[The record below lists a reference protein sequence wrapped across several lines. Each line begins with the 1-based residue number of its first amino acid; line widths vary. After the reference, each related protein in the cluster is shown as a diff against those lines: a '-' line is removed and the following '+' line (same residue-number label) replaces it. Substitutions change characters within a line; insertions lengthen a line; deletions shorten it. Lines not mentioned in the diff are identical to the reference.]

1 MSITMSTLRR
11 LSSLGL
17 ISALGLVAAGAPA
30 GLRAQTQ
37 ASPPAARVQETQKA
51 EITAVVVD
59 VVVRDAKAQ
68 PVTDLTQADFMVLE
82 DGAPQDIG
90 SFRVV
95 TSGPGGVFAGDAG
108 ARGAAG
114 ASPAPPAAKAP
125 PEPAVIALVFDRLTP
140 DARSLTQK
148 AAQRYVGEAQPSPN
162 ILAVFS
168 IDIGLEV
175 MQGFTRDTAQIRRAL
190 GTVGKR
196 GSTVYGQGAERA
208 RTLQNEI
215 RSLDSTAAATGGV
228 GPAAGQA
235 AQGAAGAATEQ
246 HLRQMELRMLQGVDL
261 LEREQQGYSST
272 SALTAI
278 VSAMKL
284 MPGRKTLIYFS
295 EGMSVP
301 TNIEARFR
309 AIIDE
314 ANRANVSVYAMDAA
328 GLRAESKQ
336 AETRDQ
342 INTYGAGALVE
353 GGSGSGGS
361 GSRGIGMRAIEDNEN
376 LVRNDPASALGQLSR
391 ETGGFLIQN
400 SNDMTTGFRRID
412 QDIRNHYV
420 LTYVSKR
427 PEYDGKFRSLE
438 VRIKRPGL
446 TVSARKGYYA
456 VRPTGGVPV
465 LAYEAAPLAILD
477 AGRPPNAFPVRT
489 RSLVFPVPGSV
500 EARVPILA
508 SAKVNQLQFKVDEAG
523 NRFSA
528 EMVILARIRDGSG
541 QVLIKMS
548 QPYTFA
554 GGLNELAGAKGAEVL
569 FYRQHALPPGVYT
582 VETIVY
588 DVQAEKASVRIAS
601 IEVPTA
607 AVGTA
612 ADQVL
617 LVGTPFVVQ
626 RAEKVAA
633 ADRDAQNPLY
643 FGELLLYPNLGEPIS
658 KASMPEL
665 SFAFTVQPPKNTTA
679 TAKLTL
685 VHSGAVVA
693 ELPLPLAE
701 PDSLGTIHQ
710 VSRLP
715 LAPIPPGTFE
725 LRITVDAGGKSVT
738 RSVPFSIGA

>member
-1 MSITMSTLRR
+1 MPTLLR
-11 LSSLGL
+11 LISLGL
-17 ISALGLVAAGAPA
+17 ISGFCLVAAGAPA
-30 GLRAQTQ
+30 RLGAQ
-37 ASPPAARVQETQKA
+37 APAAPPAARVQETQKA

-59 VVVRDAKAQ
+59 VVVRDGKGQ
-68 PVTDLTQADFMVLE
+68 PVTDLSQADFTVDE
-82 DGAPQDIG
+82 DGVPQDIG

-95 TSGPGGVFAGDAG
+95 TAGPGGVFAGEA
-108 ARGAAG
+108 APRGAPG
-114 ASPAPPAAKAP
+114 AAPPAPAKAA
-125 PEPAVIALVFDRLTP
+125 PEPAVVALVFDRLTP
-140 DARSLTQK
+140 DGRSLTQK

-168 IDIGLEV
+168 VDIGLEV
-175 MQGFTRDTAQIRRAL
+175 LQGFTRDTAQVRRAL
-190 GTVGKR
+190 TALAKR
-196 GSTVYGQGAERA
+196 GSTTYGQGAERA
-208 RTLQNEI
+208 RTLQGEI
-215 RSLDSTAAATGGV
+215 RSLDSAANVGAGGA

-246 HLRQMELRMLQGVDL
+246 HLRQMELRMLQGIDL

-301 TNIEARFR
+301 TNIEPRFR

-342 INTYGAGALVE
+342 INAYGAGALVE
-353 GGSGSGGS
+353 GSGGS
-361 GSRGIGMRAIEDNEN
+361 GTRGIGMRGIEDNEN
-376 LVRNDPASALGQLSR
+376 LVRHDPASALGQLSR
-391 ETGGFLIQN
+391 ETGGFLIQS
-400 SNDMTTGFRRID
+400 SNDMTAGFRRID

-427 PEYDGKFRSLE
+427 PEYDGKFRRLD
-438 VRIKRPGL
+438 VRVKRPGV

-456 VRPTGGVPV
+456 VRPTGGIPV

-508 SAKVNQLQFKVDEAG
+508 SAKADQLQFKVDEAG

-528 EMVILARIRDGSG
+528 EMVVLARIRDVSG

-554 GGLNELAGAKGAEVL
+554 GGLAELAGAKAAEVL

-607 AVGTA
+607 APGTP

-617 LVGTPFVVQ
+617 RVGTPFVVQ
-626 RAEKVAA
+626 RAEKVAPT
-633 ADRDAQNPLY
+633 DRDAQNPLY
-643 FGELLLYPNLGEPIS
+643 FGDLLLYPNLGEPIS
-658 KASMPEL
+658 KASMSEL
-665 SFAFTVQPPKNTTA
+665 SFAFTVQPPKGTTA

-685 VHSGAVVA
+685 VHSGAAVA

-701 PDSLGTIHQ
+701 PDSLGTVHQ

-715 LAPIPPGTFE
+715 LAPIPPGTYE
-725 LRITVDAGGKSVT
+725 LRITVEAGGKSVT

>member
-1 MSITMSTLRR
+1 MPTVLR
-11 LSSLGL
+11 LISLGL
-17 ISALGLVAAGAPA
+17 ISALGVLAAAAPA
-30 GLRAQTQ
+30 RLLGQTP
-37 ASPPAARVQETQKA
+37 ASPPAARVQEAQKA

-59 VVVRDAKAQ
+59 VVVRDGKGQ
-68 PVTDLTQADFMVLE
+68 PVTDLTQADFTIEE
-82 DGAPQDIG
+82 DGVPQDIG
-90 SFRVV
+90 SFRVI
-95 TSGPGGVFAGDAG
+95 TPGPGGVFASA
-108 ARGAAG
+108 AAAG
-114 ASPAPPAAKAP
+114 GAPSAPTPSPARAA
-125 PEPAVIALVFDRLTP
+125 PEPAVVALVFDRLTP
-140 DARSLTQK
+140 DGRSLTQK

-162 ILAVFS
+162 VLAVFS
-168 IDIGLEV
+168 VDIGLEV
-175 MQGFTRDTAQIRRAL
+175 LQGFTRDTAQIRRAL
-190 GTVGKR
+190 GIVGKR
-196 GSTVYGQGAERA
+196 GSTVYGQGAERS
-208 RTLQNEI
+208 RTLQNEV
-215 RSLDSTAAATGGV
+215 RSLDSAATAGAGGV
-228 GPAAGQA
+228 GPNAGQA
-235 AQGAAGAATEQ
+235 AQAAAGASVEQ
-246 HLRQMELRMLQGVDL
+246 HLRQIELRMLQGLDL

-301 TNIEARFR
+301 SNIEPRFR

-314 ANRANVSVYAMDAA
+314 ANRANVSVYSMDAA

-342 INTYGAGALVE
+342 INAYGAGALVE
-353 GGSGSGGS
+353 GGSGSGAS
-361 GSRGIGMRAIEDNEN
+361 GGRGIGMRAIEDNEN
-376 LVRNDPASALGQLSR
+376 LMRNDPASALGQLSR
-391 ETGGFLIQN
+391 ETGGFLIQS
-400 SNDMTTGFRRID
+400 SNDMTAGFRRID

-427 PEYDGKFRSLE
+427 PEYDGKFRHLE
-438 VRIKRPGL
+438 VRVKRPAL

-456 VRPTGGVPV
+456 IRPTGGVPV

-489 RSLVFPVPGSV
+489 RSLVFPMPGSV

-508 SAKVNQLQFKVDEAG
+508 STKADQLQFKVDEAG

-528 EMVILARIRDGSG
+528 EMVILARVRDVSG

-554 GGLNELAGAKGAEVL
+554 GGLGELPGAKAAEVL

-607 AVGTA
+607 APGTSA
-612 ADQVL
+612 EQVL
-617 LVGTPFVVQ
+617 RVGTPFVVQ
-626 RAEKVAA
+626 RAEKVAPG
-633 ADRDAQNPLY
+633 DRDAQNPLY

-658 KASMPEL
+658 KASTSEL
-665 SFAFTVQPPKNTTA
+665 SFAFTVQPPKGTTA
-679 TAKLTL
+679 TAKLSL
-685 VHSGAVVA
+685 LHGGAVVA

-701 PDSLGTIHQ
+701 PDSLGTVLQ

-715 LAPIPPGTFE
+715 LAPIPPGTYE
-725 LRITVDAGGKSVT
+725 LRITVEAGGKSVT
-738 RSVPFSIGA
+738 RTVPFSIAQ